1 MNWARHE
8 RAELADLLAAVGP
21 DAPTLCGGWST
32 RDLAAHLVLRERRP
46 DAAAGIL
53 VKPLAAYTARV
64 QEELAAHSWDEL
76 VSQVRSGPPA
86 WSPGAW
92 EPVDE
97 AINTVEFFVHHEDV
111 RRAGA
116 TWEPRPIDVDLED
129 ELWRRLRFGSRIM
142 ARHCPVGLVLRRAGN
157 GEVQAKAGDPEV
169 TVTGPA
175 SELVLFASG
184 RQSHARVDVTA
195 PDDVAAQVRT
205 ARLGI

>member
-8 RAELADLLAAVGP
+8 RAELADLLATVGP
-21 DAPTLCGGWST
+21 DAPTLCEGWST

-53 VKPLAAYTARV
+53 IKPFAAYTARV

-76 VSQVRSGPPA
+76 VGQVRSGPPG

-92 EPVDE
+92 DPVDE

-111 RRAGA
+111 RRAAA
-116 TWEPRPIDVDLED
+116 TWEPRPTDIGLED
-129 ELWRRLRFGSRIM
+129 DLWRRLRFGSRIM
-142 ARHCPVGLVLRRAGN
+142 ARHCPVGLVLRRAGD
-157 GEVQAKAGDPEV
+157 GEVQAKAGDPVV

>member
-21 DAPTLCGGWST
+21 DSPTLCGGWST

-86 WSPGAW
+86 VAAGGAA
-92 EPVDE
+92 VADE
-97 AINTVEFFVHHEDV
+97 G
-111 RRAGA
+111 RRA
-116 TWEPRPIDVDLED
+116 
-129 ELWRRLRFGSRIM
+129 SR
-142 ARHCPVGLVLRRAGN
+142 
-157 GEVQAKAGDPEV
+157 
-169 TVTGPA
+169 
-175 SELVLFASG
+175 
-184 RQSHARVDVTA
+184 
-195 PDDVAAQVRT
+195 
-205 ARLGI
+205 